1 MGFTGAKTLESSQNS
16 SRLIV
21 ASWSYMTLLSCLA
34 ALRAVIHFP
43 WSHVFIL
50 RQISPLCSTFKCY
63 WHDGSKMKV
72 INKLTVKLC
81 CLIMIKLTYKWEAF
95 HTHTQICRFLCA
107 DIFWHHLC
115 NTPHEGVEKC
125 VRYLSSSALL
135 FRSCDD
141 GALCRTHYHPLKSR
155 IRDHK
160 PLLLV
165 LCELVHPCNF
175 VYVSI

>member
-34 ALRAVIHFP
+34 ALRAVTHFP

-95 HTHTQICRFLCA
+95 HTHTHRFADSCA
-107 DIFWHHLC
+107 LTFSDI
-115 NTPHEGVEKC
+115 TC
-125 VRYLSSSALL
+125 VTHPMRVLRNVSDTSAAVLSSSDPVMMAPSAGHTTT
-135 FRSCDD
+135 RWR
-141 GALCRTHYHPLKSR
+141 A
-155 IRDHK
+155 
-160 PLLLV
+160 
-165 LCELVHPCNF
+165 E
-175 VYVSI
+175 